1 MRTLILS
8 SALLAAV
15 SVGGPQAAFA
25 QATGEK
31 AFCFRQEGGNLQ
43 CNYDTMAQ
51 CMQGR
56 EGRAGG
62 AGCIPN
68 PRQGTTGTGMSAPA
82 APPPAGSPPP
92 AGRPSTDQTR

>member
-15 SVGGPQAAFA
+15 SIGGTQAAFA
-25 QATGEK
+25 QATGGK

-51 CMQGR
+51 CMEGR

-62 AGCIPN
+62 GGCIAN
-68 PRQGTTGTGMSAPA
+68 PGQGTTGMNPPA

>member
-15 SVGGPQAAFA
+15 SIGGTQAAFA
-25 QATGEK
+25 QASGGK

-51 CMQGR
+51 CMEGR

-62 AGCIPN
+62 GGCIPN
-68 PRQGTTGTGMSAPA
+68 PGQGTTGMNPPA
-82 APPPAGSPPP
+82 AVPPAGAPPP